1 MTSKKN
7 SKKRLSK
14 KLRVRCPYGA
24 GKKIA
29 KELETT
35 SRYISIVINRYNNG
49 DTIYAPKAIAI
60 IEAIKR
66 EMAHRNK

>member
-7 SKKRLSK
+7 SKKRLPK

-35 SRYISIVINRYNNG
+35 SRYISIVINRYNNSE
-49 DTIYAPKAIAI
+49 TIYAPKAIAI

-66 EMAHRNK
+66 EMSHRNK

>member
-7 SKKRLSK
+7 SKKRLPK

-35 SRYISIVINRYNNG
+35 SRYISIVINRYNNSE
-49 DTIYAPKAIAI
+49 TIYAPKAIAI